1 MAPAPTIGES
11 KQRSGANRSSK
22 ASGKLKVLPEQP
34 ADEEPTTPLRT
45 PGKAPPT
52 RGAAA
57 TTSETEE
64 SNGTGGDSDD
74 ADVDDDGPEVYNQL
88 SLIPDGTAKRD
99 ALKLTKKKAKSLPR
113 VTAYATASS
122 YRMRP
127 LLEFL
132 KARKSAYHTNAKII
146 DECIYTPYVFKPSSS
161 VPPKQSRAR
170 APTGDLL
177 GIPEL
182 RQEEEEQDESAEPA
196 KKRSKFSTPTVE
208 EAEIFLFEYGTVVIW
223 GMTEAQER
231 RFLSSLKR
239 FEVEKLAPDEVEME
253 DLNYYYANY
262 SRIYNDVITLRKG
275 SSYMTKLSL
284 SHALAQSVKIS
295 LFEELISTTIE
306 ETKDVPEVIATTGKV
321 GMPHKEIMQKIGQL
335 FLLRTNI
342 NTVGSVLDS
351 PEVFWSFPDL
361 QPLYDAARSY
371 LEIPQRINL
380 LNTRVEVLQDL
391 LQLLKESVS
400 SKHAERLEQIVIALI
415 GIEILL
421 GIVTIIVDLFTGPK
435 ILSVCEPETV
445 IKGVNYLKGQGPVLA
460 RPDEEYP
467 EWLWTLLQ
475 PRVWPDDGPG
485 GRAERAT
492 RLGWTGRGVGG
503 VILRPCLANLQAG
516 CSDRALP
523 G

>member
-1 MAPAPTIGES
+1 MAEPT
-11 KQRSGANRSSK
+11 KARGANRSSK
-22 ASGKLKVLPEQP
+22 AAGKLKVLPEQP
-34 ADEEPTTPLRT
+34 PDLEDIPKRILIVKPPLASRST
-45 PGKAPPT
+45 DA
-52 RGAAA
+52 
-57 TTSETEE
+57 EE
-64 SNGTGGDSDD
+64 STGTAGDSDD
-74 ADVDDDGPEVYNQL
+74 ADLEDDDEPEVYNQL

-132 KARKSAYHTNAKII
+132 HARKSAYHTNAKII
-146 DECIYTPYVFKPSSS
+146 DECIYTPYVFKPSSNS
-161 VPPKQSRAR
+161 PNKPSRSR
-170 APTGDLL
+170 DTTGDLL

-182 RQEEEEQDESAEPA
+182 RHDHENIQEPA
-196 KKRSKFSTPTVE
+196 KKRSKFDATNVD

-223 GMTEAQER
+223 GMTEPQER
-231 RFLSSLKR
+231 RFLSSIKR
-239 FEVEKLAPDEVEME
+239 FEIEKLAPDEVEME
-253 DLNYYYANY
+253 DLNFYYANY

-275 SSYMTKLSL
+275 SGYMTKLSL
-284 SHALAQSVKIS
+284 SHAISQSVKIS
-295 LFEELISTTIE
+295 LFEELISSTIE
-306 ETKDVPEVIATTGKV
+306 ETKDIPEVIATTGKV

-351 PEVFWSFPDL
+351 PVSITRSVLGATFSISCLFLITVWQSFPDL

-421 GIVTIIVDLFTGPK
+421 GIVTILVDLM
-435 ILSVCEPETV
+435 
-445 IKGVNYLKGQGPVLA
+445 A
-460 RPDEEYP
+460 
-467 EWLWTLLQ
+467 
-475 PRVWPDDGPG
+475 
-485 GRAERAT
+485 
-492 RLGWTGRGVGG
+492 
-503 VILRPCLANLQAG
+503 
-516 CSDRALP
+516 
-523 G
+523 